1 HGIGTG
7 RLHATPGPILKM
19 NLPANRM
26 LQGTNPPVLIA
37 ANMLGIGAENPT
49 HQIHMLA
56 AKYCTPG
63 PLARRQTKH
72 SGPQGGQYRQSTRC
86 SVILSGQYQINHY
99 AAAIVE
105 VEKFH

>member
-1 HGIGTG
+1 MVIFSVSPCSWSFLTGCHGIGTG

-19 NLPANRM
+19 NLTANRM

-56 AKYCTPG
+56 AK
-63 PLARRQTKH
+63 
-72 SGPQGGQYRQSTRC
+72 
-86 SVILSGQYQINHY
+86 
-99 AAAIVE
+99 
-105 VEKFH
+105 